1 MRNIMAPARVA
12 AQHAWYAI
20 VLAGLVSAWPV
31 AAAPQSPETAWKA
44 GIADANEAY
53 AKKPHAILKIQ
64 DAAYLGEGDAAT
76 LVGTRG
82 KPDSWHWVTGAKK
95 GALIVRFVHGHTVTM
110 MNGLAYEEKMLEK
123 GIRITDNIDI
133 RGARTQVGAGVTGA
147 RIFIYNQQAKAA
159 KEFKGLDYFPYD
171 SAYRITARYI
181 PDPKLPPRV
190 FRTSRGTD
198 KQFYHAG
205 DAVFTLN
212 GKTITLP
219 FYADD
224 TRPISDIS
232 AFFTDDL
239 TGKGTYGAGRYV
251 DAEPFGKYPPK
262 TITIDFNNA
271 YNPNCARSAFFT
283 CPVATDNIAMA
294 IKAGERDPHMKH

>member
-1 MRNIMAPARVA
+1 MV
-12 AQHAWYAI
+12 
-20 VLAGLVSAWPV
+20 AWPV
-31 AAAPQSPETAWKA
+31 AAAPQSPGQAWKA
-44 GIADANEAY
+44 GIADANLAY

-76 LVGTRG
+76 LMGTRG
-82 KPDSWHWVTGAKK
+82 KPDTWHWAAGAKK
-95 GALIVRFVHGHTVTM
+95 GVLIVRYVHGHM
-110 MNGLAYEEKMLEK
+110 IASMNGIAYNEKAVEN

-133 RGARTQVGAGVTGA
+133 RGARTQVSAGVMGV
-147 RIFIYNQQAKAA
+147 RVFIYNQQAKPA

-171 SAYRITARYI
+171 PSYRISAHYI

-190 FRTSRGTD
+190 FVTSRKTS

-212 GKTITLP
+212 GKSIKLP

-262 TITIDFNNA
+262 NIVIDFNNA

-283 CPVATDNIAMA
+283 CPVATDNIAAA
-294 IKAGERDPHMKH
+294 INAGERDPHLKH

>member
-1 MRNIMAPARVA
+1 M
-12 AQHAWYAI
+12 
-20 VLAGLVSAWPV
+20 S
-31 AAAPQSPETAWKA
+31 AAPQSPEAAWKA

-53 AKKPHAILKIQ
+53 AKRPHAILKIQ
-64 DAAYLGEGDAAT
+64 DAAYLGEGDVAT

-82 KPDSWHWVTGAKK
+82 KPDSWHWVAGAKK
-95 GALIVRFVHGHTVTM
+95 GTLTVRYVHGHAVTM
-110 MNGLAYEEKMLEK
+110 MNGLAYNEKALED
-123 GIRITDNIDI
+123 GIRITSNIDI
-133 RGARTQVGAGVTGA
+133 KGARTQVGAGVNGV
-147 RIFIYNQQAKAA
+147 RIFLYNQQAKAA

-171 SAYRITARYI
+171 PKYRITARYI

-190 FRTSRGTD
+190 FVTSRKTS

-232 AFFTDDL
+232 AFFMDDL

-251 DAEPFGKYPPK
+251 DAEAFGKYPPR
-262 TITIDFNNA
+262 TIVIDFNNA

-294 IKAGERDPHMKH
+294 IEAGERDPHMKH